1 MMAGVKTVRLTL
13 LSGAALVVLAVPAG
27 ASTPIVAGHMWF
39 YWLAPIL
46 TFGAVGAVLMLWSGY
61 IRKVLLPK
69 YRGRKVQE

>member
-1 MMAGVKTVRLTL
+1 MMAGVRTVRLAGLT
-13 LSGAALVVLAVPAG
+13 AVALVALAVPAG
-27 ASTPIVAGHMWF
+27 ASTPIIAGHMWF

-46 TFGAVGAVLMLWSGY
+46 TFSAVGAVFMLWAGY